1 MKRVLFVDDD
11 PSALEG
17 LRKMIAPRKGAW
29 QMAFAPDGEEALTLL
44 DTAPCDVIVSG
55 IRQPANDGATL
66 LKTVCARFP
75 AVVRIALLS
84 RGEMDNA
91 LRAVSVAHQ
100 FLVKPCDLTMLRVA
114 IERATSLSDLL
125 NNKFLA
131 RTTAAVQDL
140 PILPRTYFALRSAL
154 ANPNISLQRIARI
167 IEQDV
172 SVSAK
177 VLQFANSAFFG
188 LPREISTVET
198 AVAHLGAEMLRP
210 LVLSAGVFHVFER
223 ANAVKGFSFE
233 DLHLHSQL
241 VARIAGRIPATSHVS
256 DIAIVAGLLH
266 DVGKLVRATRSPE
279 HLARALG
286 KAQEENIPVYLAEER
301 LIGASHAEVGAYLL
315 GLWGLPTPV
324 VEAVAHHHHPRRIP
338 HDLLGAIG
346 IVHIANAL
354 AHKHPVRPPLGDLLP
369 HQEIDAEY
377 VEALEITDQIPA
389 WEELAETAASELRGV
404 PTGVC

>member
-11 PSALEG
+11 PSVLEG
-17 LRKMIAPRKGAW
+17 LRRMIAPRNGVW
-29 QMAFAPDGEEALTLL
+29 QMAFAPDGEEALKLL
-44 DTAPCDVIVSG
+44 DALAFDVIVSG
-55 IRQPANDGATL
+55 IRLPAKDGATL
-66 LKTVCARFP
+66 LKTVCVRFP

-84 RGEMDNA
+84 RGDMENA

-100 FLVKPCDLTMLRVA
+100 FLVKPCDLTVLRVA
-114 IERATSLSDLL
+114 IERATSLSNLL

-131 RTTAAVQDL
+131 SMTASVQDL

-154 ANPNISLQRIARI
+154 ANPNISLQRVARI

-177 VLQFANSAFFG
+177 VLQFVNSAFFG

-198 AVAHLGAEMLRP
+198 AVGYLGAEMLRH
-210 LVLSAGVFHVFER
+210 LVFSAGVFHVFER

-256 DIAIVAGLLH
+256 DVAIVAGLLH
-266 DVGKLVRATRSPE
+266 DVGKLVLATRSPE
-279 HLARALG
+279 HFARALG
-286 KAQEENIPVYLAEER
+286 KSQEDNIPVYLAEEK

-338 HDLLGAIG
+338 HDMLGAIG

-354 AHKHPVRPPLGDLLP
+354 AHKHPARPPLGGPLP

-377 VEALEITDQIPA
+377 VEALGLTGQIPA
-389 WEELAETAASELRGV
+389 WEEMAETAASELRGV
-404 PTGVC
+404 PSGVC